1 VNIVLSSGFLF
12 PQQLGPLVYFNGVK
26 DRLTQQGHDVIAPPV
41 PPLKSC
47 VDRAAQLA
55 KAINDH
61 FQNKPIHIIA
71 HSMGG
76 LDCRMMIGK
85 NQEFQQPGRILSLT
99 TLSTPHQGS
108 PVADLLAGR
117 GPDDKRRQLFD
128 LLAGIGIDVGALRD
142 LTSDVDDTLPNLPK
156 DFPHIPC
163 FSHAASGRGG
173 FRPTAAPLL
182 LTYFYVRGV
191 APPPNDN
198 DGVVTVTSATYGKFK
213 GAWPCD
219 HIQMVGHD
227 LDTLLLPDRIKPAI
241 QDVLRLGP
249 EFDHLSRFDAI
260 VADLAK
266 IEAGQPV

>member
-12 PQQLGPLVYFNGVK
+12 PQQLGPIEYFNGVK
-26 DRLTQQGHDVIAPPV
+26 DHLEQQGHDVIAPTV

-47 VDRAAQLA
+47 VARAEQLA

-61 FQNKPIHIIA
+61 FKDQPIHLIA

-76 LDCRMMIGK
+76 LDCRMMIGRNK
-85 NQEFQQPGRILSLT
+85 DFQQPGRILSLT

-117 GPDDKRRQLFD
+117 GPDDKRRQLFA
-128 LLAGIGIDVGALRD
+128 LLEGIGIDLGALRD
-142 LTSDVDDTLPNLPK
+142 LTSDVDDALPNVPK

-163 FSHAASGRGG
+163 FSYAASGRGG
-173 FRPTAAPLL
+173 FRPTATALL
-182 LTYFYVRGV
+182 LTYFYVQGV
-191 APPPNDN
+191 TPPPNDN

-227 LDTLLLPDRIKPAI
+227 LDTLLLPDEFKQAI
-241 QDVLRLGP
+241 QGVLHLGP

-260 VADLAK
+260 VADLK
-266 IEAGQPV
+266 RIEAGQPQ